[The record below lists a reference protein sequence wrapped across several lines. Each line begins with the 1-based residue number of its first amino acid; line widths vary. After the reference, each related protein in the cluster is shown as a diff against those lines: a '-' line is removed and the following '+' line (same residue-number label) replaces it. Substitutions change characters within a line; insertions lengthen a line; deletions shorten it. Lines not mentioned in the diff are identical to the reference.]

1 MTSRSNEFQRFLAT
15 EFTRMEQNIIDFSN
29 QQDVFCG
36 EFRRSLES
44 EVERRNRDLAKLSQS
59 LGKMLETQLKTVR
72 KFSFNAEDFIK
83 VWVSEK
89 CSKKYSKKHSTKFDL
104 LKKGLK
110 KVNALF

>member
-1 MTSRSNEFQRFLAT
+1 MRRSSSQMTSRSNEFQRFLAT

-59 LGKMLETQLKTVR
+59 LGKMLETQLKTVG
-72 KFSFNAEDFIK
+72 KIFLHADDLMCEVIEYEDNLNLNF
-83 VWVSEK
+83 
-89 CSKKYSKKHSTKFDL
+89 L
-104 LKKGLK
+104 GR
-110 KVNALF
+110 